1 MILTSYDADES
12 TNQAPPAVNEA
23 PKPSGSVES
32 AVPPQSMGFVAQS
45 VENSQP
51 EVENQQYFQ
60 QAPQYDQFQNYD
72 AGQPDFH
79 GGHHAAT
86 AAEPEPQGTGIK
98 EDG

>member
-1 MILTSYDADES
+1 MLPSYDVDES
-12 TNQAPPAVNEA
+12 MNQAPPVVNEA

-32 AVPPQSMGFVAQS
+32 AVPPQSTGFVAQS

-51 EVENQQYFQ
+51 EAESPQYFQ
-60 QAPQYDQFQNYD
+60 QVPQYDQFQNYG

-79 GGHHAAT
+79 GGHNAAA